1 MRGRFMAMTLAGLA
15 LGSAPAYAGTWAKV
29 SQDHHSNIVIPALIA
44 DGADVLVAWHYQPA
58 PNSEEI
64 DTQRFGS
71 SVTQPYQPHG
81 PRQVSF
87 AGWSLGNPRLFA
99 TPAGVQMAFEGTQA
113 ISPTQV
119 TTGLIVSGRSP
130 DGTFATPVVAARPY
144 SGDVDALALP
154 DGTPLLA
161 TNFTGGIYVARGVDA
176 NNAGVDLQ
184 APFASCCGYHPR
196 LGRDA
201 AGRVWVAW
209 YSNASGNT
217 GIYLQ
222 QLDPATGQPA
232 SPPVKAPASES
243 VYNNSFDVAMACA
256 ATCRVVYGGG
266 TATAPAIVSWAAGE
280 GAPTSI
286 ASVVAIADAGRV
298 V

>member
-44 DGADVLVAWHYQPA
+44 DGADVLVAWHYEPA

-113 ISPTQV
+113 ISPTHV

-130 DGTFATPVVAARPY
+130 DGTFATPVGAPRPQGGEADGGAAPR
-144 SGDVDALALP
+144 
-154 DGTPLLA
+154 
-161 TNFTGGIYVARGVDA
+161 GGPPR
-176 NNAGVDLQ
+176 
-184 APFASCCGYHPR
+184 AP
-196 LGRDA
+196 
-201 AGRVWVAW
+201 
-209 YSNASGNT
+209 T
-217 GIYLQ
+217 
-222 QLDPATGQPA
+222 
-232 SPPVKAPASES
+232 
-243 VYNNSFDVAMACA
+243 A
-256 ATCRVVYGGG
+256 ATSTRSPCR
-266 TATAPAIVSWAAGE
+266 TARRSWPRTSPAGSTWPAVW
-280 GAPTSI
+280 
-286 ASVVAIADAGRV
+286 
-298 V
+298 

>member
-44 DGADVLVAWHYQPA
+44 DGADVLVAWHYEPA

-130 DGTFATPVVAARPY
+130 DGTFATPVVAARPR
-144 SGDVDALALP
+144 P
-154 DGTPLLA
+154 
-161 TNFTGGIYVARGVDA
+161 RGVA
-176 NNAGVDLQ
+176 PAAPLQ
-184 APFASCCGYHPR
+184 RRRRRARP
-196 LGRDA
+196 
-201 AGRVWVAW
+201 AGRHA
-209 YSNASGNT
+209 APGHE
-217 GIYLQ
+217 LHRRD
-222 QLDPATGQPA
+222 LRDPR
-232 SPPVKAPASES
+232 
-243 VYNNSFDVAMACA
+243 C
-256 ATCRVVYGGG
+256 
-266 TATAPAIVSWAAGE
+266 
-280 GAPTSI
+280 
-286 ASVVAIADAGRV
+286 GRHQ
-298 V
+298 